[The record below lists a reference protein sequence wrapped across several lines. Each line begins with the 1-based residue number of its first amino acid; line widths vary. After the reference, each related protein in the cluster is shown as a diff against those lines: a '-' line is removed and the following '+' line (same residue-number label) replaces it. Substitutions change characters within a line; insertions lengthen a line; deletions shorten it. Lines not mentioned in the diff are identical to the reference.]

1 MDHAQKKRLLNKLC
15 EEIGVERLLAVLP
28 QQEVKKALRLVSVGE
43 LASDLGMNYGSF
55 HSKMVRAVFPYPEV
69 PLRRRAY
76 FSPEQAQ
83 AITEMVKKD
92 RKSKKLTYKAKSR

>member
-1 MDHAQKKRLLNKLC
+1 MNDIRKKRLLNQLC
-15 EEIGVERLLAVLP
+15 DEIGVERLLAALP
-28 QQEVKKALRLVSVGE
+28 QQEVKQVLRLVSVGE

-55 HSKMVRAVFPYPEV
+55 HSKMVRRIYPYPEV

-83 AITEMVKKD
+83 AITEMVKQE
-92 RKSKKLTYKAKSR
+92 RKSKNLT